1 MEFLVGLGVQI
12 GFSHVIYLV
21 KNASEVGWTVEV
33 NILQAVFVVSDH
45 IVNAVDSWIED
56 VSI

>member
-1 MEFLVGLGVQI
+1 MEFLVRLGAQI

-21 KNASEVGWTVEV
+21 KNASEVSWTIEV

-45 IVNAVDSWIED
+45 IFNAIDSWIKD

>member
-21 KNASEVGWTVEV
+21 KNASEVSWTIKI

-45 IVNAVDSWIED
+45 IVNAVDSWIKD